1 MKWRL
6 ERVEPHQEQ
15 PCLQAFDDDLR
26 AMNKDQKDGAIEN
39 AKGRVKEAAGTL
51 TGNKNLESEGAA
63 DRAAG
68 AVKKAVGDVK
78 HEIAKKIEHKD

>member
-1 MKWRL
+1 
-6 ERVEPHQEQ
+6 
-15 PCLQAFDDDLR
+15 
-26 AMNKDQKDGAIEN
+26 MNKDQKDGAIDN

-51 TGNKNLESEGAA
+51 IGNKNLESEGAA

-78 HEIAKKIEHKD
+78 HEIAKKIEH